1 MEQFVVGVDIGG
13 TNTEYGLVDHCGKV
27 WGAGSLRTATYS
39 DFGDFVRDLVAGVR
53 GLMEALEAKMG
64 SGVMIVGVGVGAP
77 NGNHERGVIVDAPN
91 LPWRGV
97 VDIVG
102 ELSGYFNDIPVMLTN
117 DAKAA
122 ALGEGTYGAARG
134 MRDFLVITV
143 GTGLGSG
150 FVVNGELMYGYGG
163 MAGELGHV
171 TVGHITPAAPVFE
184 VSGGG
189 LGGGRVC
196 GCGRLD
202 CLETYVSAG
211 GVVRSF
217 LELSGGDAD
226 HSATTQ
232 VTAQGVAQAAM
243 AGDVVAIRTFEL
255 TGKILGR
262 ALAVAV
268 AITSPEAVVVA
279 GGVARAGELLL
290 RPAKQEMEQSL
301 MSQYRGTVRVVGSG
315 LVGRNAGLLGAA
327 AMVWR
332 RV

>member
-39 DFGDFVRDLVAGVR
+39 DFGDFVRDLVTGVR
-53 GLMEALEAKMG
+53 GLVEALEPKMG

-77 NGNHERGVIVDAPN
+77 NANHERGVIVDAPN

-171 TVGHITPAAPVFE
+171 TVGAVLPV
-184 VSGGG
+184 VSGE
-189 LGGGRVC
+189 LRSGRVC
-196 GCGRLD
+196 GCGRVD
-202 CLETYVSAG
+202 CLETYVSAS

-243 AGDVVAIRTFEL
+243 AGDVVAIRTYEL
-255 TGKILGR
+255 TGAILGR
-262 ALAVAV
+262 ALAVVV

-290 RPAKQEMEQSL
+290 GSARQEMEQCL

-315 LVGRNAGLLGAA
+315 LVGRNAGLLGAG

-332 RV
+332 GCVSGV